1 MTCYAISGP
10 NVALTLRR
18 HRIAGACA
26 PISLA
31 WNAKEAMMK
40 LVPMTLALLLLAMPA
55 VALEPLPQEKHI
67 NDSLRAGRIGDVIR
81 KTCPTI
87 SARMFVVL
95 GKIEDLKR
103 YALAQ
108 GYSRSE
114 VEAFIKNPEQKARL
128 RAEADAYLAAAGAVP
143 GQPETYCA
151 VGEAEI
157 AKGSLVGQLLRSS
170 R

>member
-1 MTCYAISGP
+1 MTRYLITPHMPVNERPC
-10 NVALTLRR
+10 
-18 HRIAGACA
+18 HRISAAVQVM
-26 PISLA
+26 PLA
-31 WNAKEAMMK
+31 SYAKEAMMK
-40 LVPMTLALLLLAMPA
+40 LVPLTLMALLMAAPVFAA
-55 VALEPLPQEKHI
+55 VPLQQEQHI

-87 SARMFVVL
+87 SARMFTVL

-103 YALAQ
+103 YALSK
-108 GYSRSE
+108 GYSRDE
-114 VEAFIKNPEQKARL
+114 VEAFIKDPDQKARL
-128 RAEADAYLAAAGAVP
+128 RAEAAAYLQKAGAVE

-157 AKGSLVGQLLRSS
+157 AKGSLIGELLRSS

>member
-1 MTCYAISGP
+1 
-10 NVALTLRR
+10 
-18 HRIAGACA
+18 
-26 PISLA
+26 
-31 WNAKEAMMK
+31 MK
-40 LVPMTLALLLLAMPA
+40 LVPMTIATLLLAAPA
-55 VALEPLPQEKHI
+55 FALEPLAEETHI

-95 GKIEDLKR
+95 GKIEDLKG
-103 YALAQ
+103 YALDK
-108 GYSRSE
+108 GYTRAE
-114 VEAFIKNPEQKARL
+114 VEAFIKNPEQKQRL

-157 AKGSLVGQLLRSS
+157 AKGSLIGELLRSS
-170 R
+170 K